1 MKDFVSIGV
10 NHRTAPVDVRER
22 LWFSEDEVRVALPQ
36 LQAKFFREC
45 VLISTCNRT
54 EVYGMSNGEAIDIE
68 GLRRYVTDSKGA
80 TSYLLPQH
88 FYTHTGRDAVRQL
101 FRVASGID
109 SMMIGDVQILG
120 QVKDAYRL
128 AEECR
133 TLGVISSKLF
143 QVVFHAGKRSR
154 AETRISEGAVSV
166 SYGAVE
172 LAGKIYDD
180 LRSKTVLLIGSG
192 KTSELTVKHLRSK
205 RIGNVLVANRTRR
218 KAKDLIEKYGGRVI
232 EFENLKN
239 ELRNPDIIISSVNSP
254 EYILTA
260 SDLAHAIKERGNKPL
275 LVIDI
280 GVPRNIDPAS
290 NNIENVFLHD
300 IDALQVIVDKNLEKR
315 KREIQRVEEIIDEE
329 MDRFLRWQNSLQ
341 VIPTIEQLQKMAEEI
356 RKEEVHKHR
365 HRFRPEEVDTLELLT
380 KRIVNKILHPPI
392 SNLKNGRGKVDDE
405 TMRMLVE
412 VRRLFGFSSTE
423 EKSVENLESED
434 DKLPDQE

>member
-10 NHRTAPVDVRER
+10 SHRTAPVDVRER
-22 LWFSEDEVRVALPQ
+22 LWFSEDEVRAALPQ

-54 EVYGMSNGEAIDIE
+54 EVYGMSNGEITDID
-68 GLRRYVTDSKGA
+68 GLRQFVTGFKGA
-80 TSYLLPQH
+80 GSYLLPQH
-88 FYTHTGRDAVRQL
+88 FYTHTGRDAVYQL

-128 AEECR
+128 AEECK
-133 TLGVISSKLF
+133 TLGVVSSKLF

-154 AETRISEGAVSV
+154 TETKISEGAVSV

-180 LRSKTVLLIGSG
+180 LRTKTVLLIGAG

-205 RIGNVLVANRTRR
+205 GIENVLVANRTRS
-218 KAKDLIEKYGGRVI
+218 KAEELIARFGGTVI

-239 ELRNPDIIISSVNSP
+239 ELRIPDIIISSVNSP
-254 EYILTA
+254 EYVLTA
-260 SDLAHAIKERGNKPL
+260 GDLAHAMKERGNKPL
-275 LVIDI
+275 LIIDI

-290 NNIENVFLHD
+290 NNIENIFLHD

-315 KREIQRVEEIIDEE
+315 KREIKKVDKIIDEE
-329 MDRFLRWQNSLQ
+329 LNRFLRWENSLQ
-341 VIPTIEQLQKMAEEI
+341 VIPTIEQLQSMAEEI
-356 RKEEVHKHR
+356 RKEEIHKHR
-365 HRFRPEEVDTLELLT
+365 HRFRPEDVETLELLT

-392 SNLKNGRGKVDDE
+392 SNLRNGRGKVDDE

-423 EKSVENLESED
+423 EKKIENLQSD
-434 DKLPDQE
+434 DAELPDQE